1 MGSPAIFAGRRTK
14 LLTADGVL
22 LRNGMVL
29 DSDGLRNYIFNGHA
43 EVSAS
48 GWATYADAAGVSPVD
63 GTGGAANVTLTR
75 TTSSPLRGQA
85 SLLFTK
91 DAVNRQ
97 GQGASYDFT
106 IDDADKAKVLQIEMD
121 YEIASGT
128 YATGDLALY
137 IVDVTNATVIQ
148 PAGYQIENVGIE
160 SRIVATFQTAAN
172 STSYRLCVHVASTSA
187 SAYTVKLDNVRV
199 GPQVTTQ
206 GVIITDWVSYTPT
219 GSWTSNTTYS
229 GLWRRVGDQ
238 MQVSGNI
245 AVSGAPSP
253 NTNLLFSLPSGYS
266 IDTSKLEITSLK
278 ILGQGVLRDNG
289 TDDTSIM
296 VEYWTTTQ
304 VGFRKYQGSSL
315 SPTSPITFAANDSLN
330 FIFSVPIAGWS
341 SSNFV
346 SSSANNRVVA
356 FRIRGEP
363 TGTPAGSP
371 TIVNWGS
378 ADLDTVG
385 GWDGTDEYTVRVPGL
400 YYITAHVDV
409 NGTGITG
416 AQLDIEVDGADVSIN
431 APLIPSAGRITARAS
446 ALVQLN
452 AGQKISTVFSSN
464 GTGISWLS
472 GCGDFSIFMLSGPSQ
487 VAASEI
493 VAARYTSNDGDSYN
507 NNVVIDFEER
517 DYDTH
522 NAVTTG
528 ASWRFTAPVAGI
540 YRVAAA
546 FQSNAS
552 ADTVG
557 DSCGLAIYKNNVLYA
572 ELGRERVET
581 TNSTAKRFSGGTSV
595 GMSAGDYIE
604 IRMINGLST
613 GAIALQ
619 ASSAN
624 VWVVI
629 EKVGGV

>member
-29 DSDGLRNYIFNGHA
+29 DNDGQRNYIFNGHA

-91 DAVNRQ
+91 DAANRQ
-97 GQGASYDFT
+97 GEGASYDFT

-160 SRIVATFQTAAN
+160 SRLVATFQTASN

-187 SAYTVKLDNVRV
+187 SAYTVKLDNVKV

-206 GVIITDWVSYTPT
+206 GVVITDWVSYTPT
-219 GSWTSNTTYS
+219 GSWTSNATYS
-229 GLWRRVGDQ
+229 GRWRRVGDQ

-245 AVSGAPSP
+245 AISGAPSP
-253 NTNLLFSLPSGYS
+253 STNLLFSLPSGYS

-296 VEYWTTTQ
+296 VEYGTTTQ

-363 TGTPAGSP
+363 TGTPAGSA

-385 GWDGTDEYTVRVPGL
+385 GWDGTDEYTVQVPGL

-409 NGTGITG
+409 NGIGITG

-431 APLIPSAGRITARAS
+431 APLIASAGRITARAS
-446 ALVQLN
+446 ALVQVN

-557 DSCGLAIYKNNVLYA
+557 DSCGLAIYRNNVLYA

-604 IRMINGLST
+604 IRMINGLSS

-624 VWVVI
+624 VWVAI